1 MVGNWRKQPQP
12 QQMEGTC
19 QAQGVGWAGETSPL
33 AFCRPRLL
41 CRSTSAHKR
50 GWASLMLTE
59 PGNGWTERT
68 MRPTSSK
75 RALAARALLPPGALA
90 PAGSGSQPLIP
101 GVPPP
106 TSPGCP
112 QTVPAGCGPL
122 PAGTG
127 SQTSRTTGMG
137 TGWAGAR
144 TARTSKSMTASG
156 TTTPA
161 RGSSAG
167 CARPAWAGPA
177 SAAGW
182 GGASC
187 RPPRRRCR
195 EREGSSLR
203 PSPGGGERTK
213 PVEVGPPQCCATTM
227 FFSLAFKRLSR
238 VPQGFAFLTRC
249 IEVS

>member
-106 TSPGCP
+106 PPPRGALRPSQRVVVLFP
-112 QTVPAGCGPL
+112 QEL
-122 PAGTG
+122 E
-127 SQTSRTTGMG
+127 
-137 TGWAGAR
+137 
-144 TARTSKSMTASG
+144 
-156 TTTPA
+156 
-161 RGSSAG
+161 
-167 CARPAWAGPA
+167 ARPAGQLGWAR
-177 SAAGW
+177 AGR
-182 GGASC
+182 GRG
-187 RPPRRRCR
+187 
-195 EREGSSLR
+195 LR
-203 PSPGGGERTK
+203 ALR
-213 PVEVGPPQCCATTM
+213 
-227 FFSLAFKRLSR
+227 SR
-238 VPQGFAFLTRC
+238 
-249 IEVS
+249 